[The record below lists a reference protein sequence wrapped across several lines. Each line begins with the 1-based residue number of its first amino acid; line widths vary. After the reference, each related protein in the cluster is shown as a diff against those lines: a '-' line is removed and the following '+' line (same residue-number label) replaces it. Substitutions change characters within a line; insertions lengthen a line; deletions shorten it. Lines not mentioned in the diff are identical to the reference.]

1 MSTSQAM
8 EQKKIVTF
16 LLNDEFYGIEVN
28 YIREVFVPESITP
41 IPKTDDYVAGVIN
54 FRGLIVTVIDL
65 KRRLLIEERDR
76 KRRDFTD
83 DDLRN
88 YVLIV
93 NIGKNTVGLLVDYV
107 EAVLNINT
115 SQIQSSVDMLSRDAQ
130 SDFISGIVKSDL
142 GLIILVKLESIF
154 SDFDIKELQK
164 LASARAEMG
173 LSDKEEV
180 KLTGKEI
187 DSMSSKSMTD
197 FSLDDLS
204 DDDDVIIDDTKF
216 TKVSKPKAEPQK
228 SRIETKTE
236 KSSVDEFGDSPL
248 DLAKLTKAE
257 LLRIAIEMGID
268 TVSTKS
274 TKDELITAI
283 NSQMG

>member
-1 MSTSQAM
+1 MSTSQM
-8 EQKKIVTF
+8 SDQKKIVTF

-28 YIREVFVPESITP
+28 NVREVFVPESITP
-41 IPKTDDYVAGVIN
+41 IPQSSDYTAGVIN

-65 KRRLLIEERDR
+65 KRRLLIEERER

-83 DDLRN
+83 DDARN

-93 NIGKNTVGLLVDYV
+93 NIGKSTIGLLVDYV
-107 EAVLNINT
+107 EAVLT
-115 SQIQSSVDMLSRDAQ
+115 VSSEQIQGSVDMLSSDAQ
-130 SDFISGIVKSDL
+130 SMFIEGIIKTDL
-142 GLIILVKLESIF
+142 GLVILVELDSIF
-154 SDFDIKELQK
+154 TEFDLKELQK

-173 LSDKEEV
+173 LGSETDEISV
-180 KLTGKEI
+180 SGKDI
-187 DSMSSKSMTD
+187 DESTKALND
-197 FSLDDLS
+197 FSVDDLS
-204 DDDDVIIDDTKF
+204 DADDIIIDDNTF
-216 TKVSKPKAEPQK
+216 TKVKKPK
-228 SRIETKTE
+228 TKQVD
-236 KSSVDEFGDSPL
+236 KKKDDKAADDDEFGESPL

-274 TKDELITAI
+274 TKDELIEAI